1 LPLKFILRKNDKMQS
16 QLSTEKILVIRQDYS
31 IVPQQRAMR
40 GYEQAPHLMA
50 SHVKIS
56 VSNR

>member
-1 LPLKFILRKNDKMQS
+1 
-16 QLSTEKILVIRQDYS
+16 
-31 IVPQQRAMR
+31 MR
-40 GYEQAPHLMA
+40 GYEQDPHLMV